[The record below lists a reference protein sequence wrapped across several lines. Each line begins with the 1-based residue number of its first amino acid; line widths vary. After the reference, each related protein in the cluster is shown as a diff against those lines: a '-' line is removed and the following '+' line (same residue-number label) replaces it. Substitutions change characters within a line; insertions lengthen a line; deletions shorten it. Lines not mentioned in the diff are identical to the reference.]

1 MTIKKII
8 LEHSV
13 APYDHQVVIE
23 REDGSILTMPKS
35 LYEAQQAE
43 QSTPIVTEDE

>member
-1 MTIKKII
+1 MTVREII

-23 REDGSILTMPKS
+23 REDGSTLTMPKS
-35 LYEAQQAE
+35 LYDAQQAE
-43 QSTPIVTEDE
+43 QSTPNLAD

>member
-1 MTIKKII
+1 MTITEIF

-23 REDGSILTMPKS
+23 REDGSTLTMPKS
-35 LYEAQQAE
+35 LYDAQQVE
-43 QSTPIVTEDE
+43 HLTEIVSE